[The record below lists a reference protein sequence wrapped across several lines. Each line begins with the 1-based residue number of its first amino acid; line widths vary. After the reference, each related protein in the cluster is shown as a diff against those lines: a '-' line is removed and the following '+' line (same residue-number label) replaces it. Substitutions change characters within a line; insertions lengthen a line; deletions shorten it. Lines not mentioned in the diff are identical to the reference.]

1 LAKFH
6 YQVRDHNS
14 KLIKGELETVN
25 RERAVRQ
32 LQELQYTVLV
42 VAEVRPRWNPLA
54 DFRRLIHRVGYESVG
69 MRDVALFTRQL
80 ALLLAAGV
88 PIVKSLEGLR
98 DQVWASPYLNV
109 VCEDLLTA
117 VHEGNRLSVALQRHP
132 RIFSE
137 TYISLVRAGEHSGTL
152 VEILDRMSSYLERN
166 YRLTQKLQS
175 ALVYPALVFTLS
187 VVMVFLMCS
196 FILPMFLSFFE
207 GMALRMPAATRGLI
221 AVAASLGNPWVIAP
235 FALCIPLL
243 LYQIH
248 LMSQISTIRAR
259 FESFVMGFPVL
270 GSLFVQ
276 VVSARFCRTA
286 SILLDCGLGQMQ
298 CLDLLGDV
306 VGSVVVSTEVE
317 EMRVNI
323 RDGRGS
329 FSSELLQTTFF
340 PPICGHMLCAAEESG
355 TMPHIFAK
363 LADFFED
370 AVEDG
375 ITRVLALIE
384 PLMLG
389 VMGCIVGV
397 ILLSVFQPIYALL
410 ENL

>member
-1 LAKFH
+1 MAQFH
-6 YQVRDHNS
+6 YEVRDSNG
-14 KLIKGELETVN
+14 KLIKGQLETVN

-32 LQELQYTVLV
+32 LQDLQYTVVV
-42 VAEVRPRWNPLA
+42 VAEMRPPWSPVA
-54 DFRRLIHRVGYESVG
+54 DFRRAIHRLGYERVG
-69 MRDVALFTRQL
+69 LRDVALFTRQL
-80 ALLLAAGV
+80 ALLMAAGV
-88 PIVKSLEGLR
+88 PIVKALEGLR

-109 VCEDLLTA
+109 VCEDLLKW
-117 VHEGNRLSVALQRHP
+117 VHEGNRLSVALLQHP

-137 TYISLVRAGEHSGTL
+137 TYVSLVRAGEASGTV
-152 VEILDRMSSYLERN
+152 VEILDRLSSYMERN

-187 VVMVFLMCS
+187 LVLVFLMCS
-196 FILPMFLSFFE
+196 YILPMFLSFFE

-221 AVAASLGNPWVIAP
+221 AVAASLGNPWVVSA
-235 FALCIPLL
+235 FALCIPLV

-248 LMSQISTIRAR
+248 LMSKISTIRIR
-259 FESFVMGFPVL
+259 IENSVLGFPVF
-270 GSLFVQ
+270 GKLFVQ

-298 CLDLLGDV
+298 SLDLLGDV
-306 VGSVVVSTEVE
+306 VGSTVVSAEVE
-317 EMRVNI
+317 EMRANI
-323 RDGRGS
+323 RDGHGT
-329 FSSELLQTTFF
+329 FSSELLHTTFF

-355 TMPHIFAK
+355 TMPQIFAR
-363 LADFFED
+363 LADFFDES
-370 AVEDG
+370 VEDG